1 MSTRIW
7 ATPAQALAVAKY
19 CISKNLKESK
29 PFLEQSKYIVR
40 LNGSEV
46 NVDYKVVDAM
56 MYVLS
61 TVEAKPKPKRTAK
74 AKATLPTIE

>member
-1 MSTRIW
+1 MSTRTW
-7 ATPAQALAVAKY
+7 ATPAQTLAVAKY
-19 CISKNLKESK
+19 CIGKGLSESK
-29 PFLEQSKYIVR
+29 SFLEQSKYIVR
-40 LNGSEV
+40 TGGAEV

-56 MYVLS
+56 IYVLS